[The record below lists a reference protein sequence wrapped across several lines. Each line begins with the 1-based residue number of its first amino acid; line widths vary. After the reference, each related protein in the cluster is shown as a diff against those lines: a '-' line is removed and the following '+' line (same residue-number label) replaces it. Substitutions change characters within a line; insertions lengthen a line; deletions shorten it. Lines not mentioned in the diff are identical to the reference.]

1 MSDAPDLAGQIASLR
16 ATLAIASL
24 DPQTRAGL
32 AATLRALEAEQARPA
47 APVIHAPSAQRD
59 LNIATQQTIHNYG
72 AGAAPDLATLRR
84 EYLLGLSGACSR
96 LSLADADSSN
106 PARAAIELA
115 SVYTRLEVTS
125 TVPLTKQEQ
134 QERLGQQQ
142 RQLAA
147 IEALAQ
153 QPRLVLLGDPGGGK
167 STLVNFVGLCLA
179 RAALGEHGW
188 LERLGAAWPHGALT
202 PIRVVL
208 REFAA
213 WLAAQ
218 PQPPNHGD
226 AALLWDWLEHTTRSA
241 PLVAWL
247 RAEVSGGRALLLL
260 DGLDEV
266 PSDAQGQPLA
276 RVRETLLA
284 LKAAAGA
291 SRVLVT
297 CRVLDYQQPQRQLA
311 GWPGETIIPFS
322 DDLRQEFIG
331 RWYAVLAELGRLP
344 NGDAAT
350 LCERLRAEVRA
361 RPELRRLAGNP
372 LLLTMMTLLH
382 AYEGRLPD
390 ERVRLY
396 EKCIEF
402 LLLRWRPEHG
412 EPALRAQL
420 DLPEWSESDLGRLL
434 DRLGFAAHTRGVSG
448 DGESGADLPYA
459 VLIETARAF
468 FAGYDAERAFG
479 RAETF
484 CRYVSRFGNGVL
496 QKFGPDTYRF
506 PHRTFQ
512 EYLAARRL
520 TGDGDWGAGE
530 AEFVERALARAGTG
544 PQWREALLLAA
555 SRLVVLHEQ
564 IRPAAD
570 LAEALLDEH
579 PERTPAWA
587 RGATL
592 AGEVLGEVGKERLS
606 RLGVKRAAQWER
618 TQAAL
623 VTVLEH
629 QDSAGQALIPTIE
642 RVRAGYALAQLGD
655 PRFPVELAQWR
666 GEAYPAGFGG
676 SGYWQALPAGTY
688 AIGGWEEDARSVD
701 IALSAF
707 WIARYPVTVA
717 QFAPFVT
724 QGYGPEAEHWWT
736 LKGWRWKQKEAH
748 MQPWLWDDP
757 RYTAANQPVI
767 GVTWYEAMAFCAWL
781 SEQLA
786 ETLPAGYVVRL
797 PSEAEWEVAASAAL
811 NAPRRTYPWG
821 EAEPTPER
829 AIYDASGLDTPAPVG
844 VCPAGAAACGA
855 LDLAGNVWEWCGSR
869 YKSYPA
875 LGQVLAKDFPP
886 DSSFDVLV
894 RGGGWRERSTSVR
907 CGARVRVLPLYG
919 VVIGGFRLVVALR
932 SH

>member
-1 MSDAPDLAGQIASLR
+1 
-16 ATLAIASL
+16 
-24 DPQTRAGL
+24 
-32 AATLRALEAEQARPA
+32 
-47 APVIHAPSAQRD
+47 
-59 LNIATQQTIHNYG
+59 
-72 AGAAPDLATLRR
+72 
-84 EYLLGLSGACSR
+84 
-96 LSLADADSSN
+96 
-106 PARAAIELA
+106 
-115 SVYTRLEVTS
+115 
-125 TVPLTKQEQ
+125 
-134 QERLGQQQ
+134 
-142 RQLAA
+142 
-147 IEALAQ
+147 
-153 QPRLVLLGDPGGGK
+153 
-167 STLVNFVGLCLA
+167 
-179 RAALGEHGW
+179 
-188 LERLGAAWPHGALT
+188 
-202 PIRVVL
+202 
-208 REFAA
+208 
-213 WLAAQ
+213 
-218 PQPPNHGD
+218 
-226 AALLWDWLEHTTRSA
+226 
-241 PLVAWL
+241 
-247 RAEVSGGRALLLL
+247 
-260 DGLDEV
+260 
-266 PSDAQGQPLA
+266 
-276 RVRETLLA
+276 
-284 LKAAAGA
+284 
-291 SRVLVT
+291 
-297 CRVLDYQQPQRQLA
+297 
-311 GWPGETIIPFS
+311 
-322 DDLRQEFIG
+322 
-331 RWYAVLAELGRLP
+331 
-344 NGDAAT
+344 
-350 LCERLRAEVRA
+350 
-361 RPELRRLAGNP
+361 
-372 LLLTMMTLLH
+372 
-382 AYEGRLPD
+382 
-390 ERVRLY
+390 
-396 EKCIEF
+396 
-402 LLLRWRPEHG
+402 
-412 EPALRAQL
+412 
-420 DLPEWSESDLGRLL
+420 
-434 DRLGFAAHTRGVSG
+434 
-448 DGESGADLPYA
+448 